1 MQGIIWHDNK
11 EWFKIWKRID
21 LSIQDGHEELEESWP
36 EQSEILKTCTF
47 KGCFWQKYVTVE
59 LKKVQENYIW
69 LHWRL
74 MQNLKEKWLVVSK
87 ITRRVWGFF
96 FHKLENR
103 DFILGSKM
111 AELNKNQNQN
121 NQIDQKQCENII
133 LLWK

>member
-1 MQGIIWHDNK
+1 MQGIICHDNK
-11 EWFKIWKRID
+11 EWFKIWKWID

-36 EQSEILKTCTF
+36 EESKILKTCTF

-59 LKKVQENYIW
+59 LKKVQESYIW
-69 LHWRL
+69 L
-74 MQNLKEKWLVVSK
+74 QIDAKFEGKWLVVSK
-87 ITRRVWGFF
+87 ITRRVWGFLF
-96 FHKLENR
+96 TSWKR

-121 NQIDQKQCENII
+121 NQMDQKQCENII

>member
-36 EQSEILKTCTF
+36 EQSKILKTCTF

-59 LKKVQENYIW
+59 LKKVQESYIW
-69 LHWRL
+69 L
-74 MQNLKEKWLVVSK
+74 QIDAKFEGKWLVVSK
-87 ITRRVWGFF
+87 ITRRVWGFLF
-96 FHKLENR
+96 TSWKR

-121 NQIDQKQCENII
+121 NQMDQKQCENII